1 MRVEGAHHADPA
13 QRPDLSGRGWSLQA
27 GLDGPVLRVLL
38 AGPTG
43 RWVQVKVTEA
53 DYLAMRQ
60 GQLTIADLTA
70 KLDLPNPAAA
80 SVARAAEA
88 GQTQVEISETARALA
103 QSFEAARS
111 RAASEAVRRA
121 AGESPV
127 PVSRPPISTLPIPR
141 ASSWSNYVELISISS
156 CSRKR
161 LRWPLKLR
169 RSTRAASTPPRNVS
183 RRVIWR
189 RWTSPVWVSINRAP
203 TATRVQ
209 CRQNW
214 CRPGRRWLT

>member
-13 QRPDLSGRGWSLQA
+13 QRPDLAGRGWSLQA

-80 SVARAAEA
+80 SAARAAEA

-121 AGESPV
+121 AEEKQGSG
-127 PVSRPPISTLPIPR
+127 
-141 ASSWSNYVELISISS
+141 
-156 CSRKR
+156 RK
-161 LRWPLKLR
+161 P
-169 RSTRAASTPPRNVS
+169 
-183 RRVIWR
+183 
-189 RWTSPVWVSINRAP
+189 AP
-203 TATRVQ
+203 GTTGKP
-209 CRQNW
+209 
-214 CRPGRRWLT
+214 PGRFGQGGANVNLQTLAAVILVVVALIYVILGA

>member
-70 KLDLPNPAAA
+70 KLDLPNPAATA
-80 SVARAAEA
+80 ARATEA
-88 GQTQVEISETARALA
+88 AQTQVEISETARALA

-111 RAASEAVRRA
+111 RAASEAIRRA
-121 AGESPV
+121 AEEKQGSG
-127 PVSRPPISTLPIPR
+127 
-141 ASSWSNYVELISISS
+141 
-156 CSRKR
+156 RK
-161 LRWPLKLR
+161 P
-169 RSTRAASTPPRNVS
+169 
-183 RRVIWR
+183 
-189 RWTSPVWVSINRAP
+189 AP
-203 TATRVQ
+203 GTTGKP
-209 CRQNW
+209 
-214 CRPGRRWLT
+214 PGRFGQGGANVNLQTLAAVILVVVALIYVILGA

>member
-43 RWVQVKVTEA
+43 RWVQVKVIEA

-70 KLDLPNPAAA
+70 KLDLPNPAATA
-80 SVARAAEA
+80 ARVAEA
-88 GQTQVEISETARALA
+88 AQTQVDISETARALA

-111 RAASEAVRRA
+111 RAASEAIRRA
-121 AGESPV
+121 AEEKQGSG
-127 PVSRPPISTLPIPR
+127 
-141 ASSWSNYVELISISS
+141 
-156 CSRKR
+156 RK
-161 LRWPLKLR
+161 P
-169 RSTRAASTPPRNVS
+169 
-183 RRVIWR
+183 
-189 RWTSPVWVSINRAP
+189 AP
-203 TATRVQ
+203 GTTGKP
-209 CRQNW
+209 
-214 CRPGRRWLT
+214 PGRFGQGGANVNLQTLAAVILVVVALIYVILGA